1 MGGVISGT
9 NKAEA
14 EWISHSFDVFFEK
27 KPACRL
33 TDKMWMN
40 HRNTVSMAGLCQ
52 PDLSDDDLHNEICKK
67 ARDCYEEHCNRLK
80 SKNNPDGKYTYYQAC
95 LEDKLRSE
103 TYNGRYPKPES
114 KIWTEV
120 HFDPDGFLIWSKEG
134 DCPSARLYTPKGG
147 RRMDVIQL
155 DGKGKP
161 SRLLDIKFPKDGI
174 DV

>member
-80 SKNNPDGKYTYYQAC
+80 SKNNPDGKYTYYRHALKISCEARPIMDDIRNQKAKSGPRFI
-95 LEDKLRSE
+95 LIRTVFLFGLKRAIAPVR
-103 TYNGRYPKPES
+103 GFIHPK
-114 KIWTEV
+114 V
-120 HFDPDGFLIWSKEG
+120 V
-134 DCPSARLYTPKGG
+134 GG
-147 RRMDVIQL
+147 WML
-155 DGKGKP
+155 F
-161 SRLLDIKFPKDGI
+161 S
-174 DV
+174 